1 MSNTNLIRVNTNLIR
16 ANTNLIRDTTNYYI
30 PDNMKCPCS
39 YGICDECIIIKGANN
54 NMYNNKVVNIEDAM
68 YREVTTEEELRAI
81 EAEIEADLIP
91 NGYGLSNSDIT
102 FNEDESITLSDNA
115 IMVLGS
121 ELLDV
126 RNTINN
132 ILEILGVGEVSSI
145 EELENKD

>member
-1 MSNTNLIRVNTNLIR
+1 MSNTDLN
-16 ANTNLIRDTTNYYI
+16 NTNLIRDTTNYYI

-54 NMYNNKVVNIEDAM
+54 NMSNNKVVNIEDAM
-68 YREVTTEEELRAI
+68 YSEVTVEEELKAI

-115 IMVLGS
+115 VMVLGS

-145 EELENKD
+145 EELEDE

>member
-1 MSNTNLIRVNTNLIR
+1 MSNSTNLIR

-39 YGICDECIIIKGANN
+39 YGICDECIIIKGANMYN
-54 NMYNNKVVNIEDAM
+54 NSDNSNNKVVNIEDAM
-68 YREVTTEEELRAI
+68 YREVTTEEELKAI

-115 IMVLGS
+115 VMVLGS

-132 ILEILGVGEVSSI
+132 ILEMLGVGEVSSI
-145 EELENKD
+145 EELEGE

>member
-1 MSNTNLIRVNTNLIR
+1 MSNTDLN
-16 ANTNLIRDTTNYYI
+16 NTNLIRDTTNYYI

-39 YGICDECIIIKGANN
+39 YGICDECIIIKGAN
-54 NMYNNKVVNIEDAM
+54 MSNNKVVNIEDAM
-68 YREVTTEEELRAI
+68 YKEVTTEEELRAI

-115 IMVLGS
+115 VMILGS

-132 ILEILGVGEVSSI
+132 ILEMLGVGEVSSI
-145 EELENKD
+145 EELEDED

>member
-1 MSNTNLIRVNTNLIR
+1 MSNSTNLIR

-39 YGICDECIIIKGANN
+39 YGICDECIIIKGAN

-115 IMVLGS
+115 VMVLGS

-132 ILEILGVGEVSSI
+132 ILEMLGVGEVSSI
-145 EELENKD
+145 EELEDE

>member
-1 MSNTNLIRVNTNLIR
+1 MSNNTDLN
-16 ANTNLIRDTTNYYI
+16 NTNLIRDTTNYYI

-39 YGICDECIIIKGANN
+39 YGICDECIIDKGV
-54 NMYNNKVVNIEDAM
+54 NMSNNKVVNIEDAM
-68 YREVTTEEELRAI
+68 YREVTVEEELKAI

-102 FNEDESITLSDNA
+102 FNEDESVTLSDNA
-115 IMVLGS
+115 VMVLGS

-132 ILEILGVGEVSSI
+132 ILEMLGVGEVSSI

>member
-1 MSNTNLIRVNTNLIR
+1 MSNTDLN
-16 ANTNLIRDTTNYYI
+16 NTNLIRDTTNYYI

-39 YGICDECIIIKGANN
+39 YGICDECIIIKGAN
-54 NMYNNKVVNIEDAM
+54 MSNKVINIEDAM
-68 YREVTTEEELRAI
+68 YNEVTVEEELKAI

-121 ELLDV
+121 ELLDA

-132 ILEILGVGEVSSI
+132 ILEILGIGEVSSI

>member
-1 MSNTNLIRVNTNLIR
+1 MSNTDLNSTNLIR

-39 YGICDECIIIKGANN
+39 YGICDECIIIKGASN
-54 NMYNNKVVNIEDAM
+54 NMSNNKVVNIEDAM
-68 YREVTTEEELRAI
+68 YREVTTEEELKAI

-132 ILEILGVGEVSSI
+132 ILEMLGVGEVSSI

>member
-1 MSNTNLIRVNTNLIR
+1 MSNIDLN
-16 ANTNLIRDTTNYYI
+16 NTNLIRDTTNYYI

-39 YGICDECIIIKGANN
+39 YGICDECIIIKGANTIN
-54 NMYNNKVVNIEDAM
+54 KGASMSNKVVNIEDAM

-115 IMVLGS
+115 VMVLGS

-132 ILEILGVGEVSSI
+132 ILEMLGVGEISSI

>member
-1 MSNTNLIRVNTNLIR
+1 MSNTDLN
-16 ANTNLIRDTTNYYI
+16 NTNLIRDTTNYYI

-39 YGICDECIIIKGANN
+39 YGICDECIIIKGAN
-54 NMYNNKVVNIEDAM
+54 MSNKVINIEDAM
-68 YREVTTEEELRAI
+68 YNEVTVEEELKAI

-115 IMVLGS
+115 VMILGS
-121 ELLDV
+121 ELLDA

-132 ILEILGVGEVSSI
+132 ILEMLGIGEVSSI

>member
-1 MSNTNLIRVNTNLIR
+1 MSNTDLNNTNLIR

-39 YGICDECIIIKGANN
+39 YGICDECIIIKGAN
-54 NMYNNKVVNIEDAM
+54 MYNNKVVNIEDAM
-68 YREVTTEEELRAI
+68 YREVTVEEELKAI

-132 ILEILGVGEVSSI
+132 ILEMLGLGEVSSI
-145 EELENKD
+145 EELEDE

>member
-1 MSNTNLIRVNTNLIR
+1 MSNTNLNNTNLIR

-39 YGICDECIIIKGANN
+39 YGICDECIIIKGDN

-68 YREVTTEEELRAI
+68 YREVTVEEELKAI

-132 ILEILGVGEVSSI
+132 ILEMLGLGEVSSI
-145 EELENKD
+145 EELEDE

>member
-1 MSNTNLIRVNTNLIR
+1 MSNTDLN
-16 ANTNLIRDTTNYYI
+16 NTNLIRDTTNYYI

-39 YGICDECIIIKGANN
+39 YGICDECIIIKGAS
-54 NMYNNKVVNIEDAM
+54 MSNKVVNIEDAM
-68 YREVTTEEELRAI
+68 YNEVTVEEELKAI

-91 NGYGLSNSDIT
+91 NGYGLNNSDIT

-121 ELLDV
+121 ELLDA

-132 ILEILGVGEVSSI
+132 ILEMLGVGEVSSI
-145 EELENKD
+145 EELEDE

>member
-1 MSNTNLIRVNTNLIR
+1 MSNTDLNNTNLIRG
-16 ANTNLIRDTTNYYI
+16 TTNYYI

-39 YGICDECIIIKGANN
+39 YGICDECIIDKGAS
-54 NMYNNKVVNIEDAM
+54 MFDSKVVNIEDAM
-68 YREVTTEEELRAI
+68 YNEVTVEEELKAI

-115 IMVLGS
+115 VMVLGS
-121 ELLDV
+121 ELLDA

-132 ILEILGVGEVSSI
+132 ILEMLGVGEVSSI
-145 EELENKD
+145 EELENRD

>member
-1 MSNTNLIRVNTNLIR
+1 MSNSTNLIR

-54 NMYNNKVVNIEDAM
+54 NMYNNSDNSNNKVVNIEDAM
-68 YREVTTEEELRAI
+68 YNEVTVEEELRAI

-115 IMVLGS
+115 VMILGS

>member
-1 MSNTNLIRVNTNLIR
+1 MSNNTNLIR

-54 NMYNNKVVNIEDAM
+54 NMSNNKVVNIEDAM
-68 YREVTTEEELRAI
+68 YNEVTVEEELKAI

-115 IMVLGS
+115 VMVLGS

>member
-1 MSNTNLIRVNTNLIR
+1 MSNTDLN
-16 ANTNLIRDTTNYYI
+16 NTNLIRDTTNYYI

-54 NMYNNKVVNIEDAM
+54 SMFDNSMSNNKVVNIEDAM
-68 YREVTTEEELRAI
+68 YKEVTTEEELRAI

-121 ELLDV
+121 ELLDA

-132 ILEILGVGEVSSI
+132 ILEMLGVGEVSSI
-145 EELENKD
+145 EELEDE

>member
-1 MSNTNLIRVNTNLIR
+1 MSNSTNLIR

-39 YGICDECIIIKGANN
+39 YGICDECIIIKGANMYN
-54 NMYNNKVVNIEDAM
+54 NSDNSNNKVVNIEDAM

-121 ELLDV
+121 ELLDA

-132 ILEILGVGEVSSI
+132 ILEMLGIGEVSSI
-145 EELENKD
+145 EELEDE

>member
-1 MSNTNLIRVNTNLIR
+1 MSNNTNL
-16 ANTNLIRDTTNYYI
+16 NTNLIRDTTNYYI

-54 NMYNNKVVNIEDAM
+54 NMSNNNNKVINFEDAM
-68 YREVTTEEELRAI
+68 YNEVTVEEELKAI

-102 FNEDESITLSDNA
+102 FNEDESVTLSDNA

-126 RNTINN
+126 RNTVNN
-132 ILEILGVGEVSSI
+132 ILEMLGIGEVSSI
-145 EELENKD
+145 EELDGED

>member
-1 MSNTNLIRVNTNLIR
+1 MSNTDLN
-16 ANTNLIRDTTNYYI
+16 NTNLIRDTTNYYI

-54 NMYNNKVVNIEDAM
+54 SMFDNSMSNNKVVNIEDAM
-68 YREVTTEEELRAI
+68 YKEVTTEEELRAI

-121 ELLDV
+121 ELLDA

-132 ILEILGVGEVSSI
+132 ILEMLGVGEVSSI

>member
-1 MSNTNLIRVNTNLIR
+1 MSNTDLN
-16 ANTNLIRDTTNYYI
+16 NTNLIRDTTNYYI

-39 YGICDECIIIKGANN
+39 YGICDECIIIKGAN
-54 NMYNNKVVNIEDAM
+54 MSNKVINIEDAM
-68 YREVTTEEELRAI
+68 YNEVTTEEELRAI

-115 IMVLGS
+115 VMVLGS
-121 ELLDV
+121 ELLDA

-132 ILEILGVGEVSSI
+132 ILEMLGVGEVSSI
-145 EELENKD
+145 EELEGED

>member
-1 MSNTNLIRVNTNLIR
+1 MSNTDLNS
-16 ANTNLIRDTTNYYI
+16 TNLIRDTTNYYI

-39 YGICDECIIIKGANN
+39 YGICDECIIIKGAS
-54 NMYNNKVVNIEDAM
+54 MYNKVINIEDAM

-121 ELLDV
+121 ELLDA

-132 ILEILGVGEVSSI
+132 ILEMLGVGEVSSI
-145 EELENKD
+145 EELEDED

>member
-1 MSNTNLIRVNTNLIR
+1 MSNTDLN
-16 ANTNLIRDTTNYYI
+16 NTNLIRDTTNYYI

-39 YGICDECIIIKGANN
+39 YGICDECIIIKGE
-54 NMYNNKVVNIEDAM
+54 NMSNKVVNIEDAM
-68 YREVTTEEELRAI
+68 YREVTVEEELRAI

-102 FNEDESITLSDNA
+102 FNEDESVTLSDNA

-121 ELLDV
+121 ELLDA

-132 ILEILGVGEVSSI
+132 ILEMLGVGEVSSI
-145 EELENKD
+145 EELEGED

>member
-1 MSNTNLIRVNTNLIR
+1 MSNTDLN
-16 ANTNLIRDTTNYYI
+16 NTNLIRDTTNYYI

-54 NMYNNKVVNIEDAM
+54 NMFNNKVVNFEDAM
-68 YREVTTEEELRAI
+68 YNEVTVEEELKAI

-115 IMVLGS
+115 VMVLGS
-121 ELLDV
+121 ELLDA

-132 ILEILGVGEVSSI
+132 ILEMLGVGEVSSI

>member
-1 MSNTNLIRVNTNLIR
+1 MSNSTNLN
-16 ANTNLIRDTTNYYI
+16 NTNLIRDTTNYYI

-39 YGICDECIIIKGANN
+39 YGICDECIIIKGAN
-54 NMYNNKVVNIEDAM
+54 MSDNNKVINIEDAI
-68 YREVTTEEELRAI
+68 YNEVTVEEELKAI

-102 FNEDESITLSDNA
+102 FNEDESVTLSDNA
-115 IMVLGS
+115 VMVLGS

-132 ILEILGVGEVSSI
+132 ILEMLGIGEVSSI
-145 EELENKD
+145 EELDDED

>member
-1 MSNTNLIRVNTNLIR
+1 MSNTDLNS
-16 ANTNLIRDTTNYYI
+16 TNLIRDTTNYYI

-39 YGICDECIIIKGANN
+39 YGICDECIIIKGAS
-54 NMYNNKVVNIEDAM
+54 MSNKVVNFEDAM
-68 YREVTTEEELRAI
+68 YNEVTVEEELKAI

-115 IMVLGS
+115 VMVLGS

-132 ILEILGVGEVSSI
+132 ILEMLGVGEVSSI

>member
-1 MSNTNLIRVNTNLIR
+1 MSNTDLN
-16 ANTNLIRDTTNYYI
+16 NTNLIRDTTNYYI

-39 YGICDECIIIKGANN
+39 YGICDECIIIKGAN
-54 NMYNNKVVNIEDAM
+54 MSNNKVVNIEDAM

-121 ELLDV
+121 ELLDA

-132 ILEILGVGEVSSI
+132 ILEMLGVGEVSSI
-145 EELENKD
+145 EELEDED

>member
-1 MSNTNLIRVNTNLIR
+1 MSNTDLN
-16 ANTNLIRDTTNYYI
+16 NTNLIRDTTNYYI

-54 NMYNNKVVNIEDAM
+54 NMSNNKVVNIEDAM
-68 YREVTTEEELRAI
+68 YSEVTVEEELKAI

-115 IMVLGS
+115 VMVLGS

>member
-1 MSNTNLIRVNTNLIR
+1 MSNTDLN
-16 ANTNLIRDTTNYYI
+16 NTNLIRDTTNYYI

-54 NMYNNKVVNIEDAM
+54 NMFDNSMSNNKVVNIEDAM
-68 YREVTTEEELRAI
+68 YKEVTTEEELRAI

-121 ELLDV
+121 ELLDA

>member
-1 MSNTNLIRVNTNLIR
+1 MSNTDLNSTNLIR

-132 ILEILGVGEVSSI
+132 ILEMLGVGEVSSI

>member
-1 MSNTNLIRVNTNLIR
+1 MSN
-16 ANTNLIRDTTNYYI
+16 NTNLIRDTTNYYI

-54 NMYNNKVVNIEDAM
+54 SMSNNKVVNIEDAM

-121 ELLDV
+121 ELLDA

-132 ILEILGVGEVSSI
+132 ILEMLGVGEVSSI

>member
-1 MSNTNLIRVNTNLIR
+1 MSNTDLN
-16 ANTNLIRDTTNYYI
+16 NTNLIRDTTNYYI

-54 NMYNNKVVNIEDAM
+54 NMSNKVVNFEDAI
-68 YREVTTEEELRAI
+68 YNEVTVEEELRAI

-115 IMVLGS
+115 VMVLGS

-132 ILEILGVGEVSSI
+132 ILEMLGVGEVSSI

>member
-1 MSNTNLIRVNTNLIR
+1 MSNTDLNSTNLIR

-54 NMYNNKVVNIEDAM
+54 SMSNKVVNFEDAI
-68 YREVTTEEELRAI
+68 YNEVTVEEELRAI
-81 EAEIEADLIP
+81 EAETEADLIP

-132 ILEILGVGEVSSI
+132 ILEMLGVGEVSSI
-145 EELENKD
+145 EELENKDK

>member
-1 MSNTNLIRVNTNLIR
+1 MSNTDLNS
-16 ANTNLIRDTTNYYI
+16 TNLIRDTTNYYI

-39 YGICDECIIIKGANN
+39 YGICDECIIIKGAS
-54 NMYNNKVVNIEDAM
+54 MYNNKVVNIEDAM

-115 IMVLGS
+115 VMVLGS
-121 ELLDV
+121 ELLDA

-132 ILEILGVGEVSSI
+132 ILEMLGVGEVSSI

>member
-1 MSNTNLIRVNTNLIR
+1 MPNTDLN
-16 ANTNLIRDTTNYYI
+16 NTNLIRDTTNYYI

-39 YGICDECIIIKGANN
+39 YGICDECIIIKGAN
-54 NMYNNKVVNIEDAM
+54 MSNKVINIEDAM
-68 YREVTTEEELRAI
+68 YREVTTEEELKAI

-115 IMVLGS
+115 VMVLGS

-132 ILEILGVGEVSSI
+132 ILEMLGVGEVSSI

>member
-1 MSNTNLIRVNTNLIR
+1 MSNSTNLIR

-54 NMYNNKVVNIEDAM
+54 NMYNNSDNSNNKVVNIEDAM
-68 YREVTTEEELRAI
+68 YNEVTVEEELRAI

-115 IMVLGS
+115 VMILGS
-121 ELLDV
+121 ELLDA

>member
-1 MSNTNLIRVNTNLIR
+1 MSNTDLNNTNLIR

-54 NMYNNKVVNIEDAM
+54 SMSNKVVNIEDAM
-68 YREVTTEEELRAI
+68 YREVTTEEELKAI
-81 EAEIEADLIP
+81 EAEIDADLIP

-115 IMVLGS
+115 VMVLGS
-121 ELLDV
+121 ELLDA

>member
-1 MSNTNLIRVNTNLIR
+1 MSNTDLNS
-16 ANTNLIRDTTNYYI
+16 TNLIRDTTNYYI

-39 YGICDECIIIKGANN
+39 YGICDECIIIKGAN
-54 NMYNNKVVNIEDAM
+54 MSNNKVVNIEDAM
-68 YREVTTEEELRAI
+68 YKEVTVEEELRAI

-102 FNEDESITLSDNA
+102 FNEDESVTLSDNA

-121 ELLDV
+121 ELLDA

-132 ILEILGVGEVSSI
+132 ILEMLGVGEVSSI
-145 EELENKD
+145 EELENK